1 MADDIGQG
9 IVKVTETAVKI
20 EENSPGDEVRLS
32 YIAVVREYALK
43 W

>member
-20 EENSPGDEVRLS
+20 EENSPGDEVRISFLT
-32 YIAVVREYALK
+32 VMGNMH
-43 W
+43 